1 MIRKLVNKCFEY
13 LKLFFT
19 KLKKKILPTSI
30 NDIPANGLVAPC
42 DTLGAAQMKKEY
54 IPRIVK

>member
-1 MIRKLVNKCFEY
+1 MIRKLVNNCFVY

-19 KLKKKILPTSI
+19 KLKKILPTSI
-30 NDIPANGLVAPC
+30 NDIPAYGLVAPC
-42 DTLGAAQMKKEY
+42 DTLSAAQMKKEY